1 MQKLQYAAQH
11 TLYLNCMT
19 HVKINCVNEFS
30 FPICTISLALPIL
43 HLLHSTKQMHY
54 VLSTLTTTLRLS
66 ISKNIEICIRCVLHN
81 WSIRSVS
88 RWVSHWMVEV
98 RAFEWGSQSHSW
110 WVLVPLAVASLLTV
124 KDRIWMAHRLL
135 PEYRIVCKWVYWR
148 SIVVVPGRFN
158 NAKRQSGNPSEC
170 RHLQKLFSN
179 LLNEQICAV
188 AAAPAFENC
197 RSLLIV

>member
-158 NAKRQSGNPSEC
+158 NANVNREIRVNVGTC
-170 RHLQKLFSN
+170 RNYLA
-179 LLNEQICAV
+179 ICWTSRFV
-188 AAAPAFENC
+188 LSLPLR
-197 RSLLIV
+197 RSKTVVRC